1 MLDDFALAE
10 RASAD
15 DRPARSALVKRIYHE
30 LSDWAYAR
38 VGRRNGEVATELV
51 RQTILRVFAGALAEQ
66 QQKQQQQQ
74 QALSYRGSGRGSDE
88 FVAAIRAVAEAE
100 LPRLLRAMHYR
111 NEIAKWP
118 RRQLVYEECLTA
130 PLDLDRPV
138 YQTRIDFDKHEKRAV
153 LEALAKLP
161 AGLREVAHL
170 RYLEGCDFA
179 ELVRELGAAPVV
191 VALRLYRATKLLVEA
206 KRLSEPRWRSGM
218 NVHNTSWR
226 RYEQR
231 CWLRRS
237 WAEAVRAHQARGRS
251 DTKPLP
257 PLVRVKVGE
266 SVSLPVRRRP
276 FSLLDA
282 QARLRACLRACLRAR
297 LQAIS
302 QDHSLAGDLL
312 RSLRDHH
319 RHEPPRWR

>member
-15 DRPARSALVKRIYHE
+15 DRPARSALVQRIYHE

-38 VGRRNGEVATELV
+38 VGRRNGEVATELI
-51 RQTILRVFAGALAEQ
+51 RQTILRVFAGALSE
-66 QQKQQQQQ
+66 QQQQQ
-74 QALSYRGSGRGSDE
+74 QQRALSYRGGGRGSDE

-130 PLDLDRPV
+130 PLDLDRPA

-191 VALRLYRATKLLVEA
+191 VALRLYRATKLLIEA

-237 WAEAVRAHQARGRS
+237 WAEAVRAHQARGRAG
-251 DTKPLP
+251 TKPPP
-257 PLVRVKVGE
+257 PLVRAESGE
-266 SVSLPVRRRP
+266 SVNLPVCRRP
-276 FSLLDA
+276 LSLLDA
-282 QARLRACLRACLRAR
+282 HARLRACLRAR
-297 LQAIS
+297 LQSIC

-319 RHEPPRWR
+319 RREPPRWR